1 MPLLAITP
9 KPSVSEARFGFVLRT
24 SEINGYHQM
33 RHRINKLHRLKYHF
47 IKSVQQFIS
56 HKAATIRSGQCLVN
70 TDDLSRAQLIRYAA
84 NGEGEQTTDPID
96 FEVFTIF
103 ELIEAT
109 WAKSEDCYSL
119 LRNDHFQPSINPGPA
134 AGIRSFT

>member
-1 MPLLAITP
+1 MPLLTITP
-9 KPSVSEARFGFVLRT
+9 KPSASEARFGFILRI

-33 RHRINKLHRLKYHF
+33 HHRINKLHRLKYHF

-70 TDDLSRAQLIRYAA
+70 TDDLSRAQLLRYTA
-84 NGEGEQTTDPID
+84 NGEGEQTADPID

-103 ELIEAT
+103 ELIEAP
-109 WAKSEDCYSL
+109 WEKSKDCYSL
-119 LRNDHFQPSINPGPA
+119 LRNDLFQPSINLGPA
-134 AGIRSFT
+134 TGIRSFT